1 VLGSWVDEREC
12 SVGTFGVVL
21 CVQEV
26 GDDVGYA
33 VRGSSGC
40 GWEGEG
46 ESESW
51 EEEGKEREEGE
62 HGGSLI
68 EVNESGSGEGG
79 LEDSW
84 VGTRGRMCVV
94 FEEGRLDYY
103 IAVKVRYW

>member
-1 VLGSWVDEREC
+1 
-12 SVGTFGVVL
+12 
-21 CVQEV
+21 
-26 GDDVGYA
+26 
-33 VRGSSGC
+33 
-40 GWEGEG
+40 
-46 ESESW
+46 
-51 EEEGKEREEGE
+51 
-62 HGGSLI
+62 LI